1 MIKFVDGFEPSF
13 RLHQVELKR
22 FAQKCD
28 SRLAEHRLTLR
39 AARINSFTT
48 NLLRMISNAMGFHLL
63 VSEGTSR
70 HRSPGFDVSDNFFF
84 QRYLDKLILSVS
96 VHS

>member
-48 NLLRMISNAMGFHLL
+48 NLLRRMISNAMGFGYHLL
-63 VSEGTSR
+63 VAEDTTR
-70 HRSPGFDVSDNFFF
+70 LRSPGFDVSDNYF
-84 QRYLDKLILSVS
+84 SVTLTN
-96 VHS
+96 